1 MRMTTLRII
10 PVLLALF
17 LAHAMGGEPKI
28 AILGDSIPYSG
39 QWPALVEAALRQA
52 PAYRHAEIVSMALPS
67 ETVSGLSEPGHA
79 GGAFPRPCLHD
90 RLDSILSKYA
100 PTLVI
105 ACYGMNDGMMQ
116 PFSESGF
123 QAYQQGMERLKK
135 RVEDSG
141 AQFIAIT
148 PPPYMADTP
157 EKDAARYNQVLD
169 TYAAWL
175 ASRKKD
181 GWKVVDMRPELGRQ
195 IREAKKRNP
204 RFIYAGDGVHPGQEG
219 HFMIARA
226 IWPPLASILRVPAR
240 VRFPERD
247 EFRKALERHNLYKL
261 AWLTETGHRR
271 PGIPKGVPVSVLPCI
286 REGVAVS
293 NWHGFPSLHFKVAG
307 RNATLVL
314 PKTPAENRP
323 WIWRQEFFGNEPQA
337 DIALLKEGFHVAYV
351 DVQNMYGAPA
361 AMDIMDRFYETLVRD
376 YRLSPKTVLEG
387 FSRGGLF
394 SFNWAALHPGRVAA
408 IYADAPVCDVASW
421 PGGRGKGTGSPEDW
435 LRLLD
440 VYGAT
445 EQEALSGKL
454 SPVNR
459 LAPLANARIPVLAVV
474 GDADGVVPLEENM
487 AVVERKYRAM
497 GGSIRVIHKPGAG
510 HHPHSLPDP
519 APIVEFILKSVRGTG
534 SAAAEQG
541 TPVSGKP
548 LSPSRKAP
556 SAFPVRPALGNGGD

>member
-17 LAHAMGGEPKI
+17 LAHAMGGEPRI

-39 QWPALVEAALRQA
+39 QWPALVEAALRQT

-175 ASRKKD
+175 VSRKKD
-181 GWKVVDMRPELGRQ
+181 GWKVVDMRPELARQ

-204 RFIYAGDGVHPGQEG
+204 KFIYAGDGVHAGREG
-219 HFMIARA
+219 HFMIAGA
-226 IWPPLASILRVPAR
+226 VWPPLASILRLPSR
-240 VRFPERD
+240 VRFPEGD
-247 EFRKALERHNLYKL
+247 DFKKILDRHNLYKL
-261 AWLTETGHRR
+261 AWLTETGHQR
-271 PGIPKGVPVSVLPCI
+271 PGIPKGVPVSVLPCL
-286 REGVAVS
+286 REGVSVS
-293 NWHGFPSLHFKVAG
+293 EWQGFPSLRFKVAG

-314 PKTPAENRP
+314 PGTPAENRP
-323 WIWRQEFFGNEPQA
+323 WIWRQKFFGHEPQA
-337 DIALLKEGFHVAYV
+337 DVALLKEGFHVAYV
-351 DVQNMYGAPA
+351 DVQNMYGAPM
-361 AMDIMDRFYETLVRD
+361 AMKIMDQFYHTLVRD
-376 YRLSPKTVLEG
+376 YGLSPKTVLEG

-394 SFNWAALHPGRVAA
+394 SFNWAALHPDRVAVM
-408 IYADAPVCDVASW
+408 YVDAPVCDVASW
-421 PGGRGKGTGSPEDW
+421 PGGKGKGKGSPEDW
-435 LRLLD
+435 RRLLD
-440 VYGAT
+440 VYGVT
-445 EQEALSGKL
+445 GQEALSGKL

-474 GDADGVVPLEENM
+474 GDADNVVPLEENM

-519 APIVEFILKSVRGTG
+519 APIVEFILKSVRGTS

-556 SAFPVRPALGNGGD
+556 SAFPVRPPLGNGGD

>member
-17 LAHAMGGEPKI
+17 LAHAMGGEPRI

-135 RVEDSG
+135 RVEDAG

-195 IREAKKRNP
+195 IREAKKRNA
-204 RFIYAGDGVHPGQEG
+204 RFIYAGDGVHPGQEELKTMMEAAG
-219 HFMIARA
+219 LEQVEYFNM
-226 IWPPLASILRVPAR
+226 
-240 VRFPERD
+240 
-247 EFRKALERHNLYKL
+247 AL
-261 AWLTETGHRR
+261 
-271 PGIPKGVPVSVLPCI
+271 GVV
-286 REGVAVS
+286 
-293 NWHGFPSLHFKVAG
+293 
-307 RNATLVL
+307 
-314 PKTPAENRP
+314 
-323 WIWRQEFFGNEPQA
+323 
-337 DIALLKEGFHVAYV
+337 
-351 DVQNMYGAPA
+351 
-361 AMDIMDRFYETLVRD
+361 
-376 YRLSPKTVLEG
+376 
-387 FSRGGLF
+387 
-394 SFNWAALHPGRVAA
+394 ALH
-408 IYADAPVCDVASW
+408 
-421 PGGRGKGTGSPEDW
+421 RGFK
-435 LRLLD
+435 
-440 VYGAT
+440 
-445 EQEALSGKL
+445 
-454 SPVNR
+454 
-459 LAPLANARIPVLAVV
+459 
-474 GDADGVVPLEENM
+474 
-487 AVVERKYRAM
+487 
-497 GGSIRVIHKPGAG
+497 
-510 HHPHSLPDP
+510 
-519 APIVEFILKSVRGTG
+519 F
-534 SAAAEQG
+534 
-541 TPVSGKP
+541 
-548 LSPSRKAP
+548 
-556 SAFPVRPALGNGGD
+556 

>member
-17 LAHAMGGEPKI
+17 LAHAMGGEPRI

-39 QWPALVEAALRQA
+39 QWPALVEAALRQT

-135 RVEDSG
+135 RVEDAG

-195 IREAKKRNP
+195 IREAKKRNA

-226 IWPPLASILRVPAR
+226 IWPPLASILRVPVR
-240 VRFPERD
+240 VRFPEGD

-293 NWHGFPSLHFKVAG
+293 DWHGFPSLHFKVAG

-323 WIWRQEFFGNEPQA
+323 WI
-337 DIALLKEGFHVAYV
+337 DH
-351 DVQNMYGAPA
+351 
-361 AMDIMDRFYETLVRD
+361 
-376 YRLSPKTVLEG
+376 
-387 FSRGGLF
+387 
-394 SFNWAALHPGRVAA
+394 GR
-408 IYADAPVCDVASW
+408 
-421 PGGRGKGTGSPEDW
+421 
-435 LRLLD
+435 
-440 VYGAT
+440 
-445 EQEALSGKL
+445 
-454 SPVNR
+454 
-459 LAPLANARIPVLAVV
+459 
-474 GDADGVVPLEENM
+474 
-487 AVVERKYRAM
+487 
-497 GGSIRVIHKPGAG
+497 
-510 HHPHSLPDP
+510 
-519 APIVEFILKSVRGTG
+519 
-534 SAAAEQG
+534 
-541 TPVSGKP
+541 
-548 LSPSRKAP
+548 
-556 SAFPVRPALGNGGD
+556 